1 MKADFDKAK
10 EKATSNEALDEFAV
24 TLDGKV
30 VAQNPEN
37 AEIKIMSWDEV
48 KKKKEF
54 NPLTNR

>member
-30 VAQNPEN
+30 VVQN
-37 AEIKIMSWDEV
+37 AKGEIKRMSWDEA
-48 KKKKEF
+48 KKNKEF